1 MAFDSFGDN
10 DPLAALTIKLVRAEV
25 LVLLTTVDGFRIP
38 DKNGRRRQ
46 VEYLDRIDHTVM
58 QHITRNESDFS
69 TGGMETKL
77 QTAKNATQAGCH
89 VVLAIGR
96 ERNVLPEFSRART

>member
-1 MAFDSFGDN
+1 MEFDSFGDN
-10 DPLAALTIKLVRAEV
+10 DPLAALTIKLVRADL

-46 VEYLDRIDHTVM
+46 VEYLDWIDHTVM
-58 QHITRNESDFS
+58 RHITSSESDFS

-96 ERNVLPEFSRART
+96 ERNVLPEYSRART